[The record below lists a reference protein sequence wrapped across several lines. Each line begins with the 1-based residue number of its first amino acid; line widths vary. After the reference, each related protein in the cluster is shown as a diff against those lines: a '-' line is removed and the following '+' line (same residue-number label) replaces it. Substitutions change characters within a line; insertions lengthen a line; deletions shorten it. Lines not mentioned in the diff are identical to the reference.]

1 MTVKDQIGNLF
12 SFDAAPKRIISLVP
26 SQTELLFDLGLEN
39 EVVGV
44 TKFCIYPKEK
54 TKEKTVIGGTKKLRF
69 EVVHRL
75 QPDLV
80 IANKEEN
87 VKEHIEALREDYP
100 VWVSDIKT
108 LEDALQMIEAVGQIT
123 QTEKAATDLTAKI
136 QRSFKAAL
144 TPKKRKALYLI
155 WRNPYMA
162 AGSDTFINEMMQRA
176 GFENICSQNRY
187 PALSFEEMK
196 ALKPEIILLS
206 SEPFP
211 FKAKH
216 VQEIR
221 TELPNTEVMLVD
233 GELFSWYGSRL
244 LKSAAYFLEL
254 RGGVSDSFREG

>member
-1 MTVKDQIGNLF
+1 
-12 SFDAAPKRIISLVP
+12 
-26 SQTELLFDLGLEN
+26 
-39 EVVGV
+39 
-44 TKFCIYPKEK
+44 
-54 TKEKTVIGGTKKLRF
+54 
-69 EVVHRL
+69 
-75 QPDLV
+75 
-80 IANKEEN
+80 
-87 VKEHIEALREDYP
+87 
-100 VWVSDIKT
+100 
-108 LEDALQMIEAVGQIT
+108 
-123 QTEKAATDLTAKI
+123 
-136 QRSFKAAL
+136 
-144 TPKKRKALYLI
+144 
-155 WRNPYMA
+155 MA